1 MTKTTFKKTIQN
13 LTHDELCGLL
23 LDLYSDSKIFRD
35 IISSRLSE
43 SDADDVLEKYVLRLE
58 KSFNKIHSFSLSS
71 CKSILAE
78 YESIAPTDRYKAVI
92 NYWFAFYAAE
102 FSRTYGDIDSPFYN
116 ALVKAGLRTIEYSGI
131 DRDFYELWHDR
142 IEDLINSCGYFGW
155 GVEED
160 LKRAFTDVELK
171 WFDEDECD
179 EGVDE
184 GPNNSDE
191 TGSTAPMDVEN
202 GS

>member
-1 MTKTTFKKTIQN
+1 MTKTTFKKKIQN
-13 LTHDELCGLL
+13 LTQDQLVSLL
-23 LDLYSDSKIFRD
+23 LDLFTTSKLFRD

-43 SDADDVLEKYVLRLE
+43 SDADDVLEKYVSRLE
-58 KSFNKIHSFSLSS
+58 KSFNKLHSFSLSS
-71 CKSILAE
+71 CKSILADC
-78 YESIAPTDRYKAVI
+78 ESIAPDEKHKAVI
-92 NYWFAFYAAE
+92 NYWFAYYAAE

-171 WFDEDECD
+171 WFDEDESAD
-179 EGVDE
+179 EGLND
-184 GPNNSDE
+184 SDE
-191 TGSTAPMDVEN
+191 TGSAAPVEAGEERD